1 VANRATV
8 SVLMFQQDPP
18 QVGPLF
24 GPTSRLVLL
33 CVLVGVVGGLAAV
46 AFEFL
51 VDLAQHLL
59 LEGVA
64 GYHPPDSGTSP
75 TPAPII
81 PLFPQRWW
89 LPVVTTLGAL
99 VGGWLVF
106 RWAPEAEGHGT
117 DAALATY
124 HHGRS
129 VRAHVPFIKAI
140 ASALTIG
147 SGGVAG
153 REGPTAQ
160 ISAGLGSLLTRRLKL
175 RGQERRILMLCAMA
189 AGLSAMFQAPLG
201 MAIFA
206 VEILYSG
213 MVFEGEALIYTVISA
228 VTAFAV
234 RSLIFDAEPLFA
246 LPPDLTYGSASAL
259 PAFALLGVV
268 AGLLGAVLPGL
279 FYRTRDLFA
288 RLPLPRTLKP
298 AIGGLLVGLVA
309 LAEPRILGT
318 GYGWVQLALEHRVA
332 LGTLVLLLL
341 LKGPMMSL
349 TIGSGGAGGVFAP
362 TIVLGAI
369 LGAAV
374 GEGLGPW
381 LPGAPPTD
389 ALMVVGMAA
398 VFAGAARTPISTLI
412 MVVEMTRGYGLIVPA
427 MLANVL
433 AFLVQSAVTVHA
445 RYPTLYENQVPTR
458 EESPAHRGVFV
469 RRAIQMMEEGAL
481 DPRDLTLPRLVH
493 LLSYGKPVRL
503 GQGGGLLVSLEI
515 AEGSPFA
522 GRTVAD
528 TIGTREGTT
537 AVAVLR
543 ADDLLIPRGPTE
555 LLSGDQ
561 LIALATPEA
570 YEGLLGAVN
579 ADLP

>member
-1 VANRATV
+1 
-8 SVLMFQQDPP
+8 
-18 QVGPLF
+18 
-24 GPTSRLVLL
+24 
-33 CVLVGVVGGLAAV
+33 
-46 AFEFL
+46 
-51 VDLAQHLL
+51 
-59 LEGVA
+59 
-64 GYHPPDSGTSP
+64 
-75 TPAPII
+75 
-81 PLFPQRWW
+81 
-89 LPVVTTLGAL
+89 
-99 VGGWLVF
+99 
-106 RWAPEAEGHGT
+106 
-117 DAALATY
+117 
-124 HHGRS
+124 
-129 VRAHVPFIKAI
+129 
-140 ASALTIG
+140 
-147 SGGVAG
+147 
-153 REGPTAQ
+153 
-160 ISAGLGSLLTRRLKL
+160 
-175 RGQERRILMLCAMA
+175 
-189 AGLSAMFQAPLG
+189 
-201 MAIFA
+201 
-206 VEILYSG
+206 
-213 MVFEGEALIYTVISA
+213 
-228 VTAFAV
+228 
-234 RSLIFDAEPLFA
+234 
-246 LPPDLTYGSASAL
+246 
-259 PAFALLGVV
+259 VV

-555 LLSGDQ
+555 LFAGDQ